1 MNQYEDICAA
11 YAKLRG
17 AYEQDRKECL
27 GFAQE
32 LVAGLAE
39 ELGCAPDD
47 VVTLPPNMNYSPDL
61 VRPVP
66 QVLTHG
72 ADGAWH
78 FGLGLRVRTGPDNP
92 RTEIVMAQLTI
103 LRNPGG
109 YEIYLGGTKESF
121 RVPLEHEGFTKGH
134 KAFVLILAKRAKR
147 TYTDQQHRYSD
158 GPDKHR
164 PLR

>member
-1 MNQYEDICAA
+1 MSQYEDICAA
-11 YAKLRG
+11 YAKLRSE
-17 AYEQDRKECL
+17 YEDDRTKCL
-27 GFAQE
+27 KFAQE
-32 LVAGLAE
+32 LVAGMVE

-47 VVTLPPNMNYSPDL
+47 LVTLPPNTDYSPDQ
-61 VRPVP
+61 VRPVSRA
-66 QVLTHG
+66 LAHG

-78 FGLGLRVRTGPDNP
+78 LGIGLRVRTGPDDP
-92 RTEIVMAQLTI
+92 RTEIVMAQIAI

-109 YEIYLGGTKESF
+109 YEIQLRGTTEPF

-134 KAFVLILAKRAKR
+134 KSFILTFIKRSKR

-158 GPDKHR
+158 EPDKHR